1 MRLPRGRTPT
11 WPSLSVYLRRP
22 SRLGAVLIWFGAGG
36 VLGSRLFFSFNKS
49 RVGSF
54 ALPISRASVGPS
66 EGGEPPGDTPI
77 LVHLGGPPQP
87 FNCGGKRHSRR
98 LTGRILERGTHATQP
113 NNAGN
118 FSYTTLNA
126 THGTSPVRQRTT
138 VTRTG
143 ECPTPAQHD
152 LPNQPDHATRTRLE
166 LAEEKGPTRVK
177 TEQDGPINLFFTT
190 CSLCVLTWNPIY
202 PPVCVSDMAQRPHKM
217 AFQDN

>member
-11 WPSLSVYLRRP
+11 WPSRSLYLERP
-22 SRLGAVLIWFGAGG
+22 SRLGAVLICFGAGG
-36 VLGSRLFFSFNKS
+36 VLGSHPFFSLSKS

-54 ALPISRASVGPS
+54 ASSICRASTS
-66 EGGEPPGDTPI
+66 EGGEPPGDTPA
-77 LVHLGGPPQP
+77 LLRLSGPPQP

-98 LTGRILERGTHATQP
+98 RRIPERGTHATQL

-118 FSYTTLNA
+118 AGYTTLNA

-152 LPNQPDHATRTRLE
+152 LPNQPDLATRTRLE

-202 PPVCVSDMAQRPHKM
+202 PPVCVSDMAQRLHKM
-217 AFQDN
+217 AFPDN